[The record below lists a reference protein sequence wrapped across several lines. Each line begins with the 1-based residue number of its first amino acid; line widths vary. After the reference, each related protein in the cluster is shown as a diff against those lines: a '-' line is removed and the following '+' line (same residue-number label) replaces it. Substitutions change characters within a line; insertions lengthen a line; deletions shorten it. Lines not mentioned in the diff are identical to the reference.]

1 MPVRPHA
8 NPPLSPSLLQL
19 SYFPFL
25 RLLYCVHRFLP
36 VLFGHLIFQNLF
48 LFCLFLFFFSLF
60 SLTCYLVF
68 CYISGNLNTLTHVC
82 PFCARHWNLL
92 NHHLVY
98 ISLHASASVR
108 EDTPAS
114 QSEREIFSDI
124 GIIISLITHRIVC
137 FLIQNS

>member
-36 VLFGHLIFQNLF
+36 VLIGHILSKSVSILPIPV
-48 LFCLFLFFFSLF
+48 FFSLF

-92 NHHLVY
+92 NHLLVY